1 MAVENQVSMSSA
13 EQRDLQK
20 LKVNVDPQS
29 EAMLT
34 GRQWRFQ
41 IWARYRQASF
51 WTVVVSR

>member
-20 LKVNVDPQS
+20 LKVNVDPQF
-29 EAMLT
+29 EAILT

-41 IWARYRQASF
+41 IWARYRQASS
-51 WTVVVSR
+51 WTVVVSQ